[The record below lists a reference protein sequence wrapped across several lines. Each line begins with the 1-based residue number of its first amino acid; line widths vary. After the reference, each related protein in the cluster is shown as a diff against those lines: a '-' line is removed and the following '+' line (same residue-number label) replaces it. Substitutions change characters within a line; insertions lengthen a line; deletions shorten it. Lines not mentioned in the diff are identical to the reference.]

1 MLQAYSHSTLCQL
14 SLYSIGLLYRSLPST
29 PEAYSHT
36 TLQYVDAGGKLPIQ
50 RQPFLVQ
57 YKHQANPLLSMNNYT
72 PLVISRN
79 DKNKQLTL
87 LSQLKLA

>member
-1 MLQAYSHSTLCQL
+1 VYLTQA
-14 SLYSIGLLYRSLPST
+14 SLLLIGHQGL
-29 PEAYSHT
+29 
-36 TLQYVDAGGKLPIQ
+36 VDFFSYQPLLPIDWRIVQILRQ
-50 RQPFLVQ
+50 RQRKTTNTAPKKVK

-87 LSQLKLA
+87 ANANWH